1 MALGCRR
8 VVLEE
13 HAWHLVKP
21 PLADGHFVE
30 GHGGLALV
38 GDADGFDIQVV
49 ALLNLNKTLHNVIID
64 LLRVMLDPS
73 WLLRYLLVLPCGN
86 VKHF

>member
-1 MALGCRR
+1 MRDDVGCPLIEPNDS
-8 VVLEE
+8 VV
-13 HAWHLVKP
+13 KG
-21 PLADGHFVE
+21 LACDFVE